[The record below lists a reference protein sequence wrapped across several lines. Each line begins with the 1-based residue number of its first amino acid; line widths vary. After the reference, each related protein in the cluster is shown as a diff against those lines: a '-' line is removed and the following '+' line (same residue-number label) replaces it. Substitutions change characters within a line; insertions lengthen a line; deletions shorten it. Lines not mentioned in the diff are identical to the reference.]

1 MYLSIIE
8 LCWFRVT
15 QLIQFCLAC
24 LMYHQYLAARGI
36 MFVPPIEFGKRTFYD
51 TRTPSYFANLDR
63 TACPIPPILIS

>member
-15 QLIQFCLAC
+15 QLIQFCLGC
-24 LMYHQYLAARGI
+24 LMYHQYLAA
-36 MFVPPIEFGKRTFYD
+36 PIEFGKRTFYD